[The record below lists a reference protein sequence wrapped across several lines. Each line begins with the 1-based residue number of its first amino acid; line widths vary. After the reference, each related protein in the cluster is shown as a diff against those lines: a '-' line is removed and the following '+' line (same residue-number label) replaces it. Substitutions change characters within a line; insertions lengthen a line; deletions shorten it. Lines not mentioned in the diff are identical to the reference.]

1 MRHRVERR
9 KRELF
14 FFSFFFFFIVTGQFN
29 YISNRERERECRYV
43 NVDCVLLALYHRPGS
58 GDYASIRIFILSI
71 GWLVSRRG
79 CIYIYIYELN
89 AGNSNV

>member
-1 MRHRVERR
+1 MEELRVERR

-14 FFSFFFFFIVTGQFN
+14 FFLLFLFHRDGTVQLYKQSMGE
-29 YISNRERERECRYV
+29 RERERECRYV

-71 GWLVSRRG
+71 GWLDEDA
-79 CIYIYIYELN
+79 YIYIRT
-89 AGNSNV
+89 